1 MSPMEQRGEY
11 GSPRGADESRID
23 TQRYLGA
30 LKRNRWLITV
40 IVVVVTLLVLVISLV
55 LPKSYSATAKIVY
68 DPESA
73 LFGPPDAESTQRQ
86 LSTLST
92 LFNSPQLEQE
102 AAKQVPGETP
112 ESIHSAISVAV
123 ATEANLLE
131 VQASAAEAEKAAEIA
146 NAVSKSFL
154 SLQQVQAREKFT
166 ATQASLEEQIEN
178 VDEESESAEAQV
190 EALQNR
196 INHLEVQAATAGG
209 ELQMGQEAT
218 VPSSP
223 ASPDPPRNTVIAFIA
238 AIFIAVLVALGR
250 DQLSPGI
257 SDPREVGRLLRTP
270 VLTMIPYVGK
280 RASRKSATAAAIE
293 HEAYQSLSASI
304 QALRPADG
312 KPRSLLITSAVHG
325 EGKSTASSR
334 LSRALAQAGHK
345 TLLVS
350 GDVRWPELHNLFHAP
365 REPGLTNLLGEVNAG
380 AHPQEV
386 LARMARRIQLPKV
399 GGTKPAS
406 LHLLTGGTPTTDAAT
421 LLASAATSQ
430 FFSFLK
436 QSDYDYILVDGPPAL
451 GVADIQ
457 PLMAETDDVVVV
469 VRLDRVN
476 VADMVNLQ
484 EVFSRLAS
492 EPFGVV
498 VVGASVDASPYYL
511 GERRRVMLAGSTV
524 SEDQPKASKD

>member
-1 MSPMEQRGEY
+1 MERNSGY
-11 GSPRGADESRID
+11 GSPRWADDSRID
-23 TQRYLGA
+23 TRRYLGA
-30 LKRNRWLITV
+30 LKRNRRLIVV
-40 IVVVVTLLVLVISLV
+40 IVVVVTLLVLIVSLV
-55 LPKSYSATAKIVY
+55 LPKSYSATAKIIY

-73 LFGPPDAESTQRQ
+73 LLGPPDAESTQRQ

-92 LFNSPQLEQE
+92 LFNSPQLEQA

-112 ESIHSAISVAV
+112 ESIHSAISITV

-131 VQASAAEAEKAAEIA
+131 VKASADEADKAAEIA
-146 NAVSKSFL
+146 NAVSTSFL
-154 SLQQVQAREKFT
+154 QLQQEQAREKLL

-178 VDEESESAEAQV
+178 VGAESETAEAQV

-209 ELQMGQEAT
+209 ELQLGQEAT
-218 VPSSP
+218 APSS
-223 ASPDPPRNTVIAFIA
+223 ATSPDPPRNTLIALVA

-257 SDPREVGRLLRTP
+257 SDPREVGRLLRTS
-270 VLTMIPYVGK
+270 VLAMIPYVGK

-312 KPRSLLITSAVHG
+312 RPRLLLLTSAVHG

-334 LSRALAQAGHK
+334 LGRALAQAGHK

-365 REPGLTNLLGEVNAG
+365 RQPGMTDLLGEVNAG
-380 AHPQEV
+380 TDPQEA
-386 LARMARRIQLPKV
+386 LASMARLIDLPKV
-399 GGTKPAS
+399 GGTKAAS
-406 LHLLTGGTPTTDAAT
+406 LHLLTAGTPTTDAAT
-421 LLASAATSQ
+421 LLASGATSR
-430 FFSFLK
+430 FFEFLRG
-436 QSDYDYILVDGPPAL
+436 SDYDYVLVDGPPAL

-457 PLMAETDDVVVV
+457 PLMAEADDVIAV

-476 VADMVNLQ
+476 VADMVNLH
-484 EVFSRLAS
+484 EVFSRLVGDL
-492 EPFGVV
+492 FGVV

-511 GERRRVMLAGSTV
+511 GEKRRVMLAGSTV
-524 SEDQPKASKD
+524 GEDQPKTSKD